1 MWFLHWSF
9 SSSTP
14 FSSALR
20 GISIYWWKKRSLPCP
35 MVFSSSMFSTQ
46 RLIIVQ
52 PSGAMTQSA
61 KLKPPSMAR
70 SSSARL
76 VSHRKLVM

>member
-1 MWFLHWSF
+1 MWFSHWSF
-9 SSSTP
+9 SSATP

-20 GISIYWWKKRSLPCP
+20 GSSIYCQKNLSFPSP
-35 MVFSSSMFSTQ
+35 MVLSSSMFSTQ
-46 RLIIVQ
+46 RFIIVQ

-70 SSSARL
+70 SSKARL
-76 VSHRKLVM
+76 VSHRKLVI